1 MPRCLGGN
9 CTSNQDVES
18 LNYVFAIAMVLRN
31 TVPFLLT
38 EAGEITEASKG
49 HIEVTEN
56 LGEFTY
62 WSLNIFFRRQ

>member
-1 MPRCLGGN
+1 
-9 CTSNQDVES
+9 
-18 LNYVFAIAMVLRN
+18 MVLLRN